1 MHYREKSHLSTTS
14 ISWLQNTAKVFYDF
28 ILDLF
33 FPRNCILCKKDGVFF
48 CASCR
53 GKMPIDTTPMIN
65 HTFSL
70 WRYDHETVRK
80 ALWELKYRGKRG
92 LARDLA
98 ESLYDKILETL
109 SEEEL
114 FQNPAGK
121 EECSDRYM
129 VVPVP
134 IHKKRRKERGYNQS
148 ELLAKELSLLN
159 HSLFILENKVLLKT
173 KATPSQVSVKDRE
186 KRLKNIK
193 GSFTIKNPEKII
205 EKKVLIVDDIT
216 TTGAT
221 LSEARRLL
229 IKSGAKKVWC
239 VTVAH

>member
-1 MHYREKSHLSTTS
+1 
-14 ISWLQNTAKVFYDF
+14 
-28 ILDLF
+28 
-33 FPRNCILCKKDGVFF
+33 
-48 CASCR
+48 
-53 GKMPIDTTPMIN
+53 MPIDTTPMIN

-70 WRYDHETVRK
+70 WRYDHETVRE

-114 FQNPAGK
+114 FQNPMENEGLSAP
-121 EECSDRYM
+121 YLI
-129 VVPVP
+129 VPIP

-159 HSLFILENKVLLKT
+159 PPLFTLENKALFKT

-193 GSFTIKNPEKII
+193 GSFIIKNPEKII
-205 EKKVLIVDDIT
+205 GKKVIIIDDIA

-239 VTVAH
+239 VTIAH